1 MVRRTMLD
9 SRRNISL
16 GCAVSALAGYVD
28 AIGFVHLGGLFVS
41 FMSGNSTRMGV
52 SLAEGQWLHAAKA
65 LGLIALFVIGAAA
78 GSLIVLGRGANRQPW
93 VLLAEALLLAA
104 AALCYTIGL
113 SNAAVAA
120 IVLAMGLESAGFPI
134 QARAACL
141 IGWPAAHSRSP
152 LIHHYWLRTLGIEG
166 GYNIEAV
173 PPEGFAEFVMHLSTH
188 GFVGANVTIPHK
200 ERALALSMPDARAR
214 AVGAANT
221 LWYEGGEL
229 RSTNTDIE
237 GFINNLDACA
247 PGWDAATDAL
257 VLGAG
262 GSSRAVVFGL
272 IERGIK
278 RVHLANRT
286 IERARAL
293 ADRFG
298 ANVHPVS
305 WDAMSDLLPRAG
317 LLVNTTSLG
326 MDGQPALEVDAGLL
340 PSHAVVADLV
350 YVPLETPL
358 LPAPRPPGLKTA
370 HVLGILLHQAV
381 RGVDLWFGQRPE
393 VTPELRALV
402 EADLTKV

>member
-1 MVRRTMLD
+1 M
-9 SRRNISL
+9 
-16 GCAVSALAGYVD
+16 
-28 AIGFVHLGGLFVS
+28 
-41 FMSGNSTRMGV
+41 
-52 SLAEGQWLHAAKA
+52 
-65 LGLIALFVIGAAA
+65 AAA
-78 GSLIVLGRGANRQPW
+78 TKP
-93 VLLAEALLLAA
+93 
-104 AALCYTIGL
+104 
-113 SNAAVAA
+113 
-120 IVLAMGLESAGFPI
+120 
-134 QARAACL
+134 RAACL

-152 LIHHYWLRTLGIEG
+152 LIHHYWLRKLGIEG

-173 PPEGFAEFVMHLSTH
+173 PPEGFAEFVLHLSTH

-200 ERALALSMPDARAR
+200 ERALVLSKPDQRAR

-221 LWYEGGEL
+221 LWYEGDEL

-237 GFINNLDACA
+237 GFIGNLDACA
-247 PGWDAATDAL
+247 QGWDAASEAL

-293 ADRFG
+293 ADQFG
-298 ANVHPVS
+298 PSVEPVA
-305 WDAMSDLLPRAG
+305 WDAINDLLPGAG

-326 MDGQPALEVDAGLL
+326 MHGQPELELDAALL

-358 LPAPRPPGLKTA
+358 LSAARGRGLKTA
-370 HVLGILLHQAV
+370 DGLGMLLHQAV
-381 RGVDLWFGQRPE
+381 RGFELWFGQRPE
-393 VTPELRALV
+393 VTSELRALV
-402 EADLTKV
+402 EADLTSA

>member
-1 MVRRTMLD
+1 
-9 SRRNISL
+9 
-16 GCAVSALAGYVD
+16 
-28 AIGFVHLGGLFVS
+28 
-41 FMSGNSTRMGV
+41 
-52 SLAEGQWLHAAKA
+52 
-65 LGLIALFVIGAAA
+65 VIK
-78 GSLIVLGRGANRQPW
+78 P
-93 VLLAEALLLAA
+93 
-104 AALCYTIGL
+104 
-113 SNAAVAA
+113 
-120 IVLAMGLESAGFPI
+120 
-134 QARAACL
+134 RAACL

-152 LIHHYWLRTLGIEG
+152 LIHHYWLRTLEIEG

-173 PPEGFAEFVMHLSTH
+173 PPEGFAEFVLHLLTH

-221 LWYEGGEL
+221 LWYEGNEL

-247 PGWDAATDAL
+247 PGWDAAEDAL

-286 IERARAL
+286 IDRAQAL
-293 ADRFG
+293 ADQFG
-298 ANVHPVS
+298 ANVHPVA
-305 WDAMSDLLPRAG
+305 WDAIDGLLPRAG

-326 MDGQPALEVDAGLL
+326 MHCQPVLEIDVARL
-340 PSHAVVADLV
+340 PSQAIVADLV

-358 LPAPRPPGLKTA
+358 LAAARKRGLKTA
-370 HVLGILLHQAV
+370 DGLGMLLHQAV
-381 RGVDLWFGQRPE
+381 RGFELWFGQRPE
-393 VTPELRALV
+393 VTPALRALV
-402 EADLTKV
+402 EADLTADLTKD

>member
-1 MVRRTMLD
+1 MT
-9 SRRNISL
+9 
-16 GCAVSALAGYVD
+16 
-28 AIGFVHLGGLFVS
+28 
-41 FMSGNSTRMGV
+41 
-52 SLAEGQWLHAAKA
+52 AETK
-65 LGLIALFVIGAAA
+65 
-78 GSLIVLGRGANRQPW
+78 
-93 VLLAEALLLAA
+93 
-104 AALCYTIGL
+104 
-113 SNAAVAA
+113 
-120 IVLAMGLESAGFPI
+120 
-134 QARAACL
+134 ARAACL

-173 PPEGFAEFVMHLSTH
+173 PPEGFAEFVLHLSTH

-200 ERALALSMPDARAR
+200 ERALALSKPDARAS

-247 PGWDAATDAL
+247 PGWEAATDAL

-272 IERGIK
+272 IERGVK

-286 IERARAL
+286 VERARAL
-293 ADRFG
+293 ADQLG
-298 ANVHPVS
+298 ASVHPVS
-305 WDAMSDLLPRAG
+305 WDAIGDLLPRAG

-326 MDGQPALEVDAGLL
+326 MHGQPPLEVDVSLL

-358 LPAPRPPGLKTA
+358 LAAARARGLKTA
-370 HVLGILLHQAV
+370 DGLGMLLHQAV
-381 RGVDLWFGQRPE
+381 RGFELWFGQRPE

-402 EADLTKV
+402 EADLTRV